1 MTATTEPTTTPEAST
16 TAEAPTPTEEEALDA
31 YSRIVVEVAERLAP
45 SVANLRIT
53 RRARG
58 GHVPA
63 GAGSGVV
70 LTPDGFLLTSA
81 HVVAG
86 RSPRRGRATF
96 VDGRDFAFDIVG
108 AASLSDPAAPPAE
121 ATDLAPATP
130 GDAEALRPGQLVVA
144 IGNPNGFA
152 GSVTAG
158 VISGV
163 GRSL

>member
-1 MTATTEPTTTPEAST
+1 MSSATEIPFQPGEAGD
-16 TAEAPTPTEEEALDA
+16 AEVEHEALDA
-31 YSRIVVEVAERLAP
+31 YSRTVVGVAERLAP

-86 RSPRRGRATF
+86 RSPRRGRATSTNTSVKSRTIWLAGCASACAGCRGLRTER
-96 VDGRDFAFDIVG
+96 VDPRGEGPRVT
-108 AASLSDPAAPPAE
+108 PPA
-121 ATDLAPATP
+121 
-130 GDAEALRPGQLVVA
+130 
-144 IGNPNGFA
+144 
-152 GSVTAG
+152 
-158 VISGV
+158 
-163 GRSL
+163 